1 MLTGLVSATRRGFVG
16 MAATVREIGTIVDH
30 KKGRY
35 ECIYCGK
42 VVSGL
47 KRLKCHIGGVRGDVT
62 PCLQVPEDV
71 REMLRNE
78 LQEKRFGNAMRDV
91 GELNEPNLPL
101 KRNRQD
107 KEDSD
112 QNSGNVIASVFSKGQ
127 VDSPAEG
134 SGVSDSSLSE
144 AQKSIG
150 RFFYETGV
158 DFDAI
163 KSPSFARMIKSIISP
178 LNTMKIPTCN
188 DLKGWILQDAVKEM
202 QEYTSDIKSVWATT
216 GCSILL
222 DGWADSRGRKLV
234 NILVD
239 CPKGTVY
246 HQSYDISAIDGNVV
260 AMEDFLDSVID
271 EVGAD
276 NVVQIVSYSTSTFME
291 DLGKRLNQK
300 HKRIFWTVSASHCIE
315 LMLNKLAMM
324 DAIKEILEKAKTI
337 TQFVY
342 SNANVLKLAR
352 QFCSSDLIK
361 PSKIKSIV
369 PFLTLENMVMEDEN
383 LQKMFLSSGWKSL
396 VCASTGEGQSIADLV
411 ADQTFWNGALMVLKV
426 TIPLVKVLK
435 LISGSNRPEIG
446 SIYDTIDQAKETIRL
461 EFQKKKSQ
469 YIQFWEAIDEIW
481 NKYLHSPL
489 HAAGYFLN
497 PRLFYSDDFFA
508 DAEVSCGLCCCI
520 VRMSANLSVQDLIML
535 QIDKY
540 RMAKGDFGLGSAK
553 LENIHPALWW
563 SKYGEECPELQKMA
577 VRILSQTCDGA
588 SKYNLKRTLAEA
600 LLTEGRNQ
608 IEQERLRDL
617 AFVHYNLQLQNFKP
631 NVLNDFSDEEIDPMD
646 DWIVEKQQGTSI
658 GNDEPMLIDLD
669 SEDSAREGVV

>member
-1 MLTGLVSATRRGFVG
+1 ML
-16 MAATVREIGTIVDH
+16 I
-30 KKGRY
+30 
-35 ECIYCGK
+35 
-42 VVSGL
+42 
-47 KRLKCHIGGVRGDVT
+47 T
-62 PCLQVPEDV
+62 PCLQVPEEVKEMV
-71 REMLRNE
+71 RSE
-78 LQEKRFGNAMRDV
+78 LLEKRFGKAMRDV

-101 KRNRQD
+101 KRNRLDKQLKQD
-107 KEDSD
+107 SI
-112 QNSGNVIASVFSKGQ
+112 QNSGNVIASVFPSGR

-134 SGVSDSSLSE
+134 SGVGVSDSSLRK

-158 DFDAI
+158 DFSAI
-163 KSPSFARMIKSIISP
+163 KAPSFPVMIKSIIGP
-178 LNTMKIPTCN
+178 LNTMKLPTCN

-222 DGWADSRGRKLV
+222 DGWVDSKGRKLV
-234 NILVD
+234 NVLVN

-260 AMEDFLDSVID
+260 AMEDFLANVVE

-291 DLGKRLNQK
+291 DVGKRLNEK
-300 HKRIFWTVSASHCIE
+300 HKGVFWTVSASHCIE

-324 DAIKEILEKAKTI
+324 DVFKEILEKAKTI

-342 SNANVLKLAR
+342 SNEDVLKLAR
-352 QFCSSDLIK
+352 KFCSTDLVK

-369 PFLTLENMVMEDEN
+369 PFLTLENMAVEDEN

-396 VCASTGEGQSIADLV
+396 VCASTEEGRSIAALV
-411 ADQTFWNGALMVLKV
+411 ADKTFWNGALTVSKA
-426 TIPLVKVLK
+426 TIPLVTVLK
-435 LISGSNRPEIG
+435 LIGGSNKPEIG
-446 SIYDTIDQAKETIRL
+446 SLYDTIDQAKETIRI
-461 EFQKKKSQ
+461 EFQSRKSQ
-469 YIQFWEAIDEIW
+469 YIPFWEAIDEIW

-497 PRLFYSDDFFA
+497 PNLFYSDDFFA

-520 VRMSANLSVQDLIML
+520 VRMSPNLSIQDLMML

-540 RMAKGDFGLGSAK
+540 RMAKGDFGLGSSE

-563 SKYGEECPELQKMA
+563 SKYGDECPELQMMA

-631 NVLNDFSDEEIDPMD
+631 DVCNDFSDEEIDPMD
-646 DWIVEKQQGTSI
+646 DWIVKRQHGSLIRYE
-658 GNDEPMLIDLD
+658 EPVPIELD
-669 SEDSAREGVV
+669 SEGSAREGVI

>member
-1 MLTGLVSATRRGFVG
+1 M
-16 MAATVREIGTIVDH
+16 VR
-30 KKGRY
+30 
-35 ECIYCGK
+35 
-42 VVSGL
+42 S
-47 KRLKCHIGGVRGDVT
+47 
-62 PCLQVPEDV
+62 
-71 REMLRNE
+71 E
-78 LQEKRFGNAMRDV
+78 LLEKRFGKAMRDV
-91 GELNEPNLPL
+91 GELNKPNLPV
-101 KRNRQD
+101 KRTRQD
-107 KEDSD
+107 RLDKQLKQDSI
-112 QNSGNVIASVFSKGQ
+112 QNSGNMIASVFPSGR

-134 SGVSDSSLSE
+134 SGVSDSSLRK

-158 DFDAI
+158 DFSAI
-163 KSPSFARMIKSIISP
+163 KAPSFPVMIKSIIGP
-178 LNTMKIPTCN
+178 LNTMKLPTCN

-222 DGWADSRGRKLV
+222 DGWVDSKGRKLV
-234 NILVD
+234 NVLVN

-260 AMEDFLDSVID
+260 AMEDFLANVVE

-291 DLGKRLNQK
+291 DVGKRLNEK
-300 HKRIFWTVSASHCIE
+300 HKGVFWTVSASHCIE

-324 DAIKEILEKAKTI
+324 DVFKEILEKAKTI

-342 SNANVLKLAR
+342 SNEDVLKLAR
-352 QFCSSDLIK
+352 KFCSTDLVK

-369 PFLTLENMVMEDEN
+369 PFLTLENMAVEDEN

-396 VCASTGEGQSIADLV
+396 VCASTEEGRSIAALV
-411 ADQTFWNGALMVLKV
+411 ADKTFWNGALTVSKA
-426 TIPLVKVLK
+426 TIPLVTVLK
-435 LISGSNRPEIG
+435 LIGGSNKPEIG
-446 SIYDTIDQAKETIRL
+446 SLYDTIDQAKETIRI
-461 EFQKKKSQ
+461 EFQSRKSQ
-469 YIQFWEAIDEIW
+469 YIPFWEAIDEIW

-497 PRLFYSDDFFA
+497 PNLFYSDDFFA

-520 VRMSANLSVQDLIML
+520 VRMSPNLSIQDLMML

-540 RMAKGDFGLGSAK
+540 RMAKGDFGLGSSE

-563 SKYGEECPELQKMA
+563 SKYGDECPELQMMA

-631 NVLNDFSDEEIDPMD
+631 DVCNDFSDEEIDPMD
-646 DWIVEKQQGTSI
+646 DWIVKRQHGSLIRYE
-658 GNDEPMLIDLD
+658 EPVPIELD
-669 SEDSAREGVV
+669 SEGSAREGVI